1 MKFRDIIIKDLKV
14 VLSDRKALAI
24 MIVMPIILSTILGF
38 ALSGSFSDGFST
50 NKIKIAVVKKYDLG
64 SETDKLINDLKEE
77 PILNSNLNDDAYLK
91 QLLDNLNP
99 EDMFF
104 NKLLDSEEIK
114 NILDYSIMDESS
126 ARDELKEGNISSLI
140 ILPENYIYSMYK
152 NFLLVENENIE
163 INVIGHP
170 ERSIKTSIVES
181 IIKAFYDITSTNIV
195 NRNVIIDT
203 ATEDKVNSELLA
215 NVDNILN
222 ELSINSKNN
231 VNISYEKV
239 DGKDPISSIQY
250 YSIAITTMFILY
262 VAGYG
267 SKLLLDEK
275 FNKTYSRMA
284 IAGISKWKIAFGK
297 LLMIFIF
304 GLIQISIMIAFSSFI
319 LKANWGNILHVAIIC
334 IISIFTVASLG
345 IMLAAI
351 SYIAENYKV
360 ADLTQS
366 LVFQVMALLGGSF
379 FPIEVMPDF
388 VKKLS
393 NFILNGLALK
403 SFIKI
408 STGYGLKDILSYLI
422 PLFFMGIVFLV
433 LAIYILKREERRG
446 LNVKHNKVKVNEPA

>member
-1 MKFRDIIIKDLKV
+1 MKLTDIIIKDLKV

-50 NKIKIAVVKKYDLG
+50 NKIKIAVVKEYDLDL
-64 SETDKLINDLKEE
+64 ETDKLIDDLKEE
-77 PILNSNLNDDAYLK
+77 PILNSNLNDSAYLK

-99 EDMFF
+99 ENMFF
-104 NKLLDSEEIK
+104 NIFLDSDEIK
-114 NILDYSIMDESS
+114 GIIEYSIMNESS
-126 ARDELKEGNISSLI
+126 ARDELKEGNVSAII
-140 ILPENYIYSMYK
+140 ILPENYIYSMYNNSIFVDK
-152 NFLLVENENIE
+152 ENIE
-163 INVIGHP
+163 IKVIGHP

-181 IIKAFYDITSTNIV
+181 IVKMFYDITSTDII

-203 ATEDKVNSELLA
+203 ATEDKINSELLA
-215 NVDNILN
+215 NVDNIRK
-222 ELSINSKNN
+222 ELSIKSMNN
-231 VNISYEKV
+231 INISYEKV

-304 GLIQISIMIAFSSFI
+304 GLMQISIMITFSSLI
-319 LKANWGNILHVAIIC
+319 LKAYWGNILHVAIIS
-334 IISIFTVASLG
+334 IISIFTVACLG
-345 IMLAAI
+345 IMLASI
-351 SYIAENYKV
+351 SYVAENYKV

-379 FPIEVMPDF
+379 FPIEVMPEF

-393 NFILNGLALK
+393 NFTLNGLALK
-403 SFIKI
+403 AYTKI
-408 STGYGLKDILSYLI
+408 STGYELQDIISYLI

-433 LAIYILKREERRG
+433 LAINILKREERRG
-446 LNVKHNKVKVNEPA
+446 LNVKYNKVKVNEPA